1 MYSKGE
7 GEAGQQSGEE
17 VSWQAE
23 RAERCDQEGPS
34 AQQSWRGLLH
44 VHREAPA
51 DQLCEHSSDASPGTL
66 APPGAS
72 EMAACYGM
80 WRGERREGVASLSPL
95 LRMHWES
102 QREWSTARGGTG
114 PLGDAPHM
122 CGALLVVG
130 QEPAGAGRYRGH
142 RCSEGT
148 PSRVRKKWGGRLEEN
163 SYTGPVFFEVLFPIL
178 RTPGCC
184 RSSKI
189 TLKFCPFSF

>member
-130 QEPAGAGRYRGH
+130 QEPAGAGCIEGIAAPRAPPPELGRSGVGGWK
-142 RCSEGT
+142 RIPTQAQSFLKSCSL
-148 PSRVRKKWGGRLEEN
+148 S
-163 SYTGPVFFEVLFPIL
+163 
-178 RTPGCC
+178 
-184 RSSKI
+184 
-189 TLKFCPFSF
+189 